1 MKIRTFSLL
10 VKALPLWLVFA
21 CSQALAQTYTW
32 QNVPVPGGGFVAGL
46 VYSRAVSGLIYA
58 RADIGGFYRWDSA
71 TSLWIPLID
80 MYGIS
85 QVTYF
90 GGESIAPDPTN
101 ANNVY
106 AAAGM
111 YEGSGNGVILS
122 STNQGNTWTIN
133 SIPVPMGGN
142 EDGRQAGERLVV
154 DPNLNS
160 ILYFGS
166 RDNGL
171 WKSTNSAASW
181 SQVTSFPTNG
191 DAGYGI
197 TYEIFLPGGN
207 PGAGAETI
215 FVGVDS
221 MNAGNSS
228 LYRST
233 NAGGT
238 WTVVPG
244 GPTNM
249 ITPHAS
255 LGTDGNL
262 WVAYDSG
269 GYGPGGITNGQIWKL
284 NTSTLAW
291 TNVTPAGGP
300 ASPNGGY
307 GDVSVDAEN
316 PQHAVASTLD
326 WWSGPDKVF
335 QTVNAG
341 ASWTIIANITEG
353 WNAGPFSVYND
364 NGAIWTLGCGTEAG
378 GTGWAGNCK
387 IDPFNSNN
395 AFYTS
400 GGEPGGGGL
409 WFSGNI
415 NAATQPAGVTWT
427 FDTYGEEETAPI
439 FLPASAAGGVF
450 FSAVGDIA
458 GMRYTNVT
466 QPSTSGAYCNP
477 QFGSMTGVDFA
488 ELNTNDVVR
497 IGSSNTTTSDVAY
510 STNNGQTW
518 SPWGSAPPGYGT
530 ANQMGSVAVAADGS
544 HVVVSPYN
552 GYGSPAYASS
562 LGGAWTTC
570 AGLPSGSMLAAD
582 RVSPAT
588 IYATYPQEPGNGP
601 LSVYVSTNYGASFT
615 LVNTITNT
623 GAIPA
628 PGWYEVFPRAVF
640 GQAGEFWVNSM
651 NLYRYTNAGAT
662 RTQIANVTGALGV
675 GFGKADSPTYTHP
688 AVYLIGTVGGT
699 YGFFRCDDGV
709 GTTWTRINDANH
721 QYGDAMGIEGDE
733 TVYGRAYV
741 GAGGRGILYGDIP
754 AGTPTNTPTS
764 TPTKT
769 PTNTPTKTPTNTPTN
784 TQTNTVT
791 NTPTKTPTNTPT
803 NTSTLT
809 QTNSPTMT
817 RTNSPTNTATATPSS
832 TATSS
837 PTATRTNSATN
848 TVTSTATSAPSNTV
862 TGTTTAT
869 RTNTASATATSTMAN
884 TSTSTPSNTA
894 TRTIMATATN
904 TLVNTTTNTAT
915 KTATSTPTNTMTNTV
930 TNTVTS
936 TATPTESNTY
946 TNTPTS
952 TSSNTATGTTTATRT
967 NTASA
972 TATNTV
978 ANTSTSTPSNT
989 ATQTI
994 TATATNT
1001 LVNTTTNTVTKT
1013 VTSTPTNT
1021 MTNTVTNTVTSTAT
1035 LTESNT
1041 FTSTPTF
1048 TPSNTATPTP
1058 TNTVTNTDSP
1068 TITSTPTNTNVITP
1082 TYTGTATNTPTST
1095 ATNTA
1100 TKTATSTPTNSLTDT
1115 ATPTATATATAST
1128 TPTPSPT
1135 ETPSATLTA
1144 TLSASPTATT
1154 TASNTAT
1161 KTTTPT
1167 TTSTLTPT
1175 VTTTPTDTLVNTAT
1189 QTATATPTSSWTNT
1203 ATHTATASATSTLTP
1218 TPSSTSTNSPTPA
1231 LTAIATATSTVLPS
1245 STSTPSGNKGVVI
1258 YPNPVTGPTVN
1269 VLPPAYTGV
1278 SNVEVEIFT
1287 TAFRKVQEE
1296 TFPNVPSGTAVR
1308 VQLTDRWG
1316 TPLANGLYYVVV
1328 IVDGH
1333 RSFGKLL
1340 VLR

>member
-1 MKIRTFSLL
+1 M
-10 VKALPLWLVFA
+10 
-21 CSQALAQTYTW
+21 
-32 QNVPVPGGGFVAGL
+32 
-46 VYSRAVSGLIYA
+46 
-58 RADIGGFYRWDSA
+58 
-71 TSLWIPLID
+71 
-80 MYGIS
+80 
-85 QVTYF
+85 
-90 GGESIAPDPTN
+90 
-101 ANNVY
+101 
-106 AAAGM
+106 
-111 YEGSGNGVILS
+111 ILS

-166 RDNGL
+166 RRNGL

-197 TYEIFLPGGN
+197 SYEIFLPGGN

-233 NAGGT
+233 NAGGS

-262 WVAYDSG
+262 WVVYDSG

-291 TNVTPAGGP
+291 TNVTPANGP
-300 ASPNGGY
+300 VSPNGGY

-415 NAATQPAGVTWT
+415 NAVTQPAGVTWT

-458 GMRYTNVT
+458 GMRYTNIT

-477 QFGSMTGVDFA
+477 QFGSMTGLDFG
-488 ELNTNDVVR
+488 ELNTNVVVR

-651 NLYRYTNAGAT
+651 NLYRFTNAGAT

-709 GTTWTRINDANH
+709 GTTWTRINDVNH

-733 TVYGRAYV
+733 TVYGRAYL

-803 NTSTLT
+803 NTSTFT
-809 QTNSPTMT
+809 PTNSPTMT

-832 TATSS
+832 TATSTQ
-837 PTATRTNSATN
+837 TATRTNSATN
-848 TVTSTATSAPSNTV
+848 TVTSTATS
-862 TGTTTAT
+862 
-869 RTNTASATATSTMAN
+869 
-884 TSTSTPSNTA
+884 TP
-894 TRTIMATATN
+894 
-904 TLVNTTTNTAT
+904 
-915 KTATSTPTNTMTNTV
+915 
-930 TNTVTS
+930 
-936 TATPTESNTY
+936 
-946 TNTPTS
+946 
-952 TSSNTATGTTTATRT
+952 SNTATGTTTATRT

-972 TATNTV
+972 TATSTV

-1001 LVNTTTNTVTKT
+1001 SVNTTTNTATSTSSTTATKT
-1013 VTSTPTNT
+1013 ATSTPTYT
-1021 MTNTVTNTVTSTAT
+1021 MTNTVTHTITSTAT
-1035 LTESNT
+1035 PTESNT
-1041 FTSTPTF
+1041 YTSTPA
-1048 TPSNTATPTP
+1048 STPTP

-1082 TYTGTATNTPTST
+1082 TYSGTATNTPTST

-1144 TLSASPTATT
+1144 TLSASPTATP

-1167 TTSTLTPT
+1167 TTNTLTPT
-1175 VTTTPTDTLVNTAT
+1175 VTTTPTNTLVNTAT
-1189 QTATATPTSSWTNT
+1189 PTATATPTNTLMDTATASNTTTKTATFTPTNTLANTATNTVTATLTSSWTYT
-1203 ATHTATASATSTLTP
+1203 ATHTTTA
-1218 TPSSTSTNSPTPA
+1218 SSTSTFTPTFSNTFTNSPTPT
-1231 LTAIATATSTVLPS
+1231 LTAMATATSTVLPS
-1245 STSTPSGNKGVVI
+1245 STPTPSGNKGVVI

-1278 SNVEVEIFT
+1278 STVEVEIFT
-1287 TAFRKVQEE
+1287 TAFRKVREE
-1296 TFPNVPSGTAVR
+1296 TFPNVPPGLAVT
-1308 VQLTDRWG
+1308 VQLTDKWG
-1316 TPLANGLYYVVV
+1316 TPLANGLYYVMV